1 MSNFQN
7 RVQKLQCEEVNHD
20 NKPII
25 LICFNKDCQKRKV
38 CLTCIEEF
46 HQNHKGELASIEDVE
61 AFIRKNCIKQRGAF
75 QCNDILGKFDEFKND
90 ILSQLKVLE
99 FILKEKVR
107 QLFDNLN
114 NTENKLQQIGDE
126 CENDLNDLQNKCKQ
140 QIEEFKGDWN
150 KKLNQFKSILTPIQI
165 NLKRF
170 EKLSEKDID
179 LSAQQVNISVLY
191 PKQTIKLTKLNL
203 SLLEKAFHDKQIE
216 LEFSIFKNMNLQ
228 EKLHNWKTVIDH
240 NKMII
245 QNDSYQIQ
253 LPDNVYFK
261 EGECYS
267 LEIKS
272 NQDVKFK
279 LSNEQS
285 LENQLIG
292 FQQTDYEK
300 ASFKS
305 DEKITIISQSTSGL
319 LVSVGA
325 LFE

>member
-1 MSNFQN
+1 MSSFQN
-7 RVQKLQCEEVNHD
+7 RVQNLQCEEANHD
-20 NKPII
+20 LPIT

-38 CLTCIEEF
+38 CTTCVEEF
-46 HQNHKGELASIEDVE
+46 HKNHTEKLASLEDVE
-61 AFIRKNCIKQRGAF
+61 AFIKNNQIKQRGTF

-90 ILSQLKVLE
+90 VLSQLKVLE

-107 QLFDNLN
+107 QLFRNLN
-114 NTENKLQQIGDE
+114 NTGNKLQQIGDE
-126 CENDLNDLQNKCKQ
+126 CENDLNELQTKCNK
-140 QIEEFKGDWN
+140 QIEEFKIEWD
-150 KKLNQFKSILTPIQI
+150 KKLSSFKSILTPIHI

-170 EKLSEKDID
+170 EKLSEQEID
-179 LSAQQVNISVLY
+179 LNPQQVNINVLY
-191 PKQTIKLTKLNL
+191 AKQTIKLTKLNL
-203 SLLEKAFHDKQIE
+203 SFLQNAFYDKQIE

-228 EKLHNWKTVIDH
+228 EKIHNWKAIVNH
-240 NKMII
+240 NQMKIEK
-245 QNDSYQIQ
+245 DSYQIQ
-253 LPDNVYFK
+253 MPDNVYFK

-300 ASFKS
+300 ESFKT
-305 DEKITIISQSTSGL
+305 DQKITIISQSASGL
-319 LVSVGA
+319 LVSIEAFV
-325 LFE
+325 E